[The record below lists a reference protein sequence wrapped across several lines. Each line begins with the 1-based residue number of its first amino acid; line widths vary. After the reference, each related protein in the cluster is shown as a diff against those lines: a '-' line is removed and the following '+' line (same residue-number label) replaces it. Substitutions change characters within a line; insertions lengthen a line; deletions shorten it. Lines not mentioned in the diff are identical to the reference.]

1 MNNRFKNYG
10 LWLAMFSLFGLILR
24 DMELLPPSYGEY
36 VEIIMYILV
45 AAGVIINPSIG
56 TGYSDDKTLIKGEFN
71 NDNY

>member
-1 MNNRFKNYG
+1 MNNRFKTYG